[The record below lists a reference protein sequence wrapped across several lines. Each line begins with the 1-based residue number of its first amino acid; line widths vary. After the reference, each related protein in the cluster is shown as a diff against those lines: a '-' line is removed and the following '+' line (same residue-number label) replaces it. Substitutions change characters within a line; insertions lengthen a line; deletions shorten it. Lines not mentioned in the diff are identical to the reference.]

1 MFPVASFDVYVTLVV
16 PRGNESPGVWVDDS
30 VCAPE
35 LSVAV
40 GAVQDTVPVAI
51 PLSVALDWL
60 LGHPLITGLSTSDE
74 NKMTIANQ

>member
-1 MFPVASFDVYVTLVV
+1 M
-16 PRGNESPGVWVDDS
+16 
-30 VCAPE
+30 PE

-40 GAVQDTVPVAI
+40 GAVHDTVPVAI
-51 PLSVALDWL
+51 SLSVTMDWL